1 MSASQSGLTV
11 ASRKRPIRAF
21 DLFCGAGGSSW
32 GARLAGAE
40 IVGGIDI
47 DPIAMRT
54 FADNFP
60 TASITSP
67 GPAEDV
73 DLNEL
78 RRAVGQ
84 VDLLIASPECTDHTH
99 AKGSAPRR
107 EDSRRKA
114 LQVLR
119 YAEAFECRWLCVE
132 NVVNM
137 EGWSGYGAFVKGL
150 RELGYRIRT
159 EKLNAV
165 DFGVP
170 QSRRRLFLLGDRNG
184 EPPEVTSPLKIRR
197 RNAESVVSLNG
208 HYAFTPLE
216 AEGRALA
223 TLERARR
230 ARDELGDGVPFLIVY
245 YGTDRAGGWQRLDAP
260 LRTVTTI
267 DRFAIVKWE
276 GDVPMMRMLQPDELS
291 RAMGFNTRAGP
302 RLQLRHGTR
311 RDRVRLMGNAV
322 CPPVMQAV
330 VRTLIDD
337 GARQ

>member
-1 MSASQSGLTV
+1 MQAHESGLAV
-11 ASRKRPIRAF
+11 GSYKKPVVRAL

-47 DPIAMRT
+47 DPVAMRT

-60 TASITSP
+60 TARFTSP
-67 GPAEDV
+67 RAAEDI
-73 DLNEL
+73 DLDEL
-78 RRAVGQ
+78 RQVVGK
-84 VDLLIASPECTDHTH
+84 VDLLLASPECTDHTH
-99 AKGSAPRR
+99 AKGNAPRR

-114 LQVLR
+114 LQVVR
-119 YAEAFECRWLCVE
+119 YAKALECRWLCVE

-137 EGWSGYGAFVKGL
+137 EGWSGYEAFVNGL
-150 RELGYRIRT
+150 REIGYRIRSQ
-159 EKLNAV
+159 KLNSA

-170 QSRRRLFLLGDRNG
+170 QSRRRLFLLGDRYG
-184 EPPEVTSPLKIRR
+184 EPPKVTPPPRIRR
-197 RNAESVVSLNG
+197 RSAKSAVTTNG
-208 HYAFTPLE
+208 RYSFTPLE
-216 AEGRALA
+216 SEGRALA

-245 YGTDRAGGWQRLDAP
+245 YGTDKAGGWQRLDAP

-267 DRFAIVKWE
+267 DRFAIVEWQ

-291 RAMGFNTRAGP
+291 RAMGFSTRTGP
-302 RLQLRHGTR
+302 RLKLKQGTR

-322 CPPVMQAV
+322 CPPVMRAV
-330 VRTLIDD
+330 VRTLID
-337 GARQ
+337 GSA